1 MRDSSFTSS
10 TRVWLVAGSMME
22 EYTCGMIFSTP
33 MPSSRRITF
42 SLPIFIAVAVLDE
55 KIRWEEDQVN
65 VVFLVSIEKDNLLAY
80 KLWHYLSYLI
90 SNEAA
95 IQALNQTPTY
105 EHLIEAVKKIYED
118 IFR

>member
-1 MRDSSFTSS
+1 MKLFYI
-10 TRVWLVAGSMME
+10 VAPCLVGRRIDDGE
-22 EYTCGMIFSTP
+22 TQRMIFGTP
-33 MPSSRRITF
+33 VSISRRITF
-42 SLPIFIAVAVLDE
+42 SLPTFIAVVVLDE

-80 KLWHYLSYLI
+80 KIWHYLSYLI

-105 EHLIEAVKKIYED
+105 EHLIETVKKIYAD

>member
-10 TRVWLVAGSMME
+10 TRVWLVVGSMME
-22 EYTCGMIFSTP
+22 EYTCGMIFGTP
-33 MPSSRRITF
+33 VSSSRRITF
-42 SLPIFIAVAVLDE
+42 SLPTFIAVAVLDE

-95 IQALNQTPTY
+95 IQALNQTLTY
-105 EHLIEAVKKIYED
+105 EHLIETVKKIYED
-118 IFR
+118 IFC